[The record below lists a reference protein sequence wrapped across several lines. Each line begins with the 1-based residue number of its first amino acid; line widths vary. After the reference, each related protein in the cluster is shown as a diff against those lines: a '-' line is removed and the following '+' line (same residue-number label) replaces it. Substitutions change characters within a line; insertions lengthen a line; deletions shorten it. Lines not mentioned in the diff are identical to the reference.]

1 MQCKA
6 YYDKAVELHI
16 FASRKQ
22 VAKHKTNSRIEFQF
36 SSVFHILNKPITW
49 HPRNSTCI
57 FWTMTITQLNGGR
70 LSSGMRTRN
79 RQQNPIAKSIKSRFL
94 LQQGGVRDS
103 SVAFCRNWPL
113 SLEHRS
119 RVPILVTCGRKCS
132 IPAAYDQLNSDLGV
146 DSADVEERFNLE
158 DDTGFNSLSEKYPK
172 LGRIPIGDYLDSKS
186 EVDKSHFVDV
196 KLELTMLTLPAIA
209 GQALDPLA
217 QLMETAYIGR
227 LGSVE
232 LASAGVSISI
242 FNIISKLFNF
252 PLLSVATSFVAEE
265 VTSNALKDPTSG
277 GSGNRI
283 PFTEISERKQLASVS
298 TALLL
303 AVGIGIFEA
312 LALFL
317 GSGPFLNLIGV
328 PSASEMFAPAQR
340 FLKLRAL
347 GAPAVVV
354 SLALNGI
361 FRGFKDSKTPFICLG
376 IGNLLAVFL
385 FPILIN
391 YCQMGITGAAIST
404 VVSQYIVAAAM
415 IWYLNKKVVL
425 LPPKIGDLKFGG
437 YIKSGG
443 FLIGRTLAVLLTMTL
458 GTSMAARQ
466 GSDAMAAHQIC
477 MQVWLAVSLLT
488 DALATSGQALI
499 ASYISKGDFETVRE
513 VTNFVLKIGVVTG
526 VSLAAIL
533 GLSFGS
539 LATLFTKDPKVLGIV
554 RTGILFISATQP
566 ITALAFIFDGLHYG
580 VSDFP
585 YAACSMMLVGAIS
598 SAFLLYAPQ
607 LLGLPG
613 VWSGLAL
620 FMALRM
626 TAGFFRLLSRTGPWW
641 FLHTDLEKAKY
652 C

>member
-1 MQCKA
+1 M
-6 YYDKAVELHI
+6 
-16 FASRKQ
+16 
-22 VAKHKTNSRIEFQF
+22 
-36 SSVFHILNKPITW
+36 
-49 HPRNSTCI
+49 
-57 FWTMTITQLNGGR
+57 MITQLNGGR
-70 LSSGMRTRN
+70 LSSGLRTRN
-79 RQQNPIAKSIKSRFL
+79 RHQNSVAKAITSRFL

-103 SVAFCRNWPL
+103 CVAFDRNCRL

-119 RVPILVTCGRKCS
+119 SVPFLVTRGRNS
-132 IPAAYDQLNSDLGV
+132 NFLVAYDPLNSDLSV
-146 DSADVEERFNLE
+146 DSADGEETFNLE
-158 DDTGFNSLSEKYPK
+158 DDSGFNCLSGKYPK
-172 LGRIPIGDYLDSKS
+172 LERIAISNYLDSKS
-186 EVDKSHFVDV
+186 EVDKSHSLDI
-196 KLELTMLTLPAIA
+196 KRELTMLTLPAIA

-227 LGSVE
+227 IGSVE

-252 PLLSVATSFVAEE
+252 PLLSVATSYVAEE
-265 VTSNALKDPTSG
+265 VSSNAIEDLTSVG
-277 GSGNRI
+277 GGGNRT
-283 PFTEISERKQLASVS
+283 PLTEMSERKQLASVS

-317 GSGPFLNLIGV
+317 GSGPFLNLMGV

-354 SLALNGI
+354 SLSLNGI
-361 FRGFKDSKTPFICLG
+361 FRGFKDTKTPFICLG
-376 IGNLLAVFL
+376 NILQCFLNEEFEKLTVPYAGLGNLLAVFL
-385 FPILIN
+385 FPIFIN

-404 VVSQYIVAAAM
+404 VMSQYIVAAAM

-425 LPPKIGDLKFGG
+425 LPPKMGALKFGG

-443 FLIGRTLAVLLTMTL
+443 FLLGRTLAVLVTMTL

-466 GSDAMAAHQIC
+466 GPDAMAAHQIC

-488 DALATSGQALI
+488 DALATSGQVLI
-499 ASYISKGDFETVRE
+499 ASYISKGDFKTVRE
-513 VTNFVLKIGVVTG
+513 VTNIVLKIGVVTG

-533 GLSFGS
+533 GVSFGS

-598 SAFLLYAPQ
+598 SAFLLYAPRDF
-607 LLGLPG
+607 GLPG

-626 TAGFFRLLSRTGPWW
+626 VAGFVRLLSKTGPWW
-641 FLHTDLEKAKY
+641 FLHTDLEKAKVGRY
-652 C
+652 